1 MLETQLEL
9 YKKTIEEANQFSDHT
24 PTGKY
29 FQVLDCEVLI
39 TATKVS
45 VTGKDDLPELEM
57 DNLQTMER
65 ELLSAITS
73 VFEGPYLDAASLLP
87 EGNPFHQAWVVG
99 DYIFGITFSKVHK

>member
-9 YKKTIEEANQFSDHT
+9 YKKTIEEANQFSEHT

-29 FQVLDCEVLI
+29 FQVLDYEVLI
-39 TATKVS
+39 TATKIS

-57 DNLQTMER
+57 DDLQPMER

-87 EGNPFHQAWVVG
+87 EGIPFRHAWVVG
-99 DYIFGITFSKVHK
+99 DYIFGFTFNKIR